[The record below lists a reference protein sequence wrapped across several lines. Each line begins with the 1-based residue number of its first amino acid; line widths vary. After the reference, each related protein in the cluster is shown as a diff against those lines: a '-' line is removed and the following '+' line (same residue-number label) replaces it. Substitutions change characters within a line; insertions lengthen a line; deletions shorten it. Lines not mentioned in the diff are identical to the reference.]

1 MHAQSASLSEKV
13 MSKHALLG
21 PTKLLASGRIGR
33 EVGVNRSDRPV
44 FVDADGHICCEHG
57 ERAATIQSWIN
68 AERENP
74 EATVCRPS
82 VCNCAN
88 LDGLLTS
95 YDVPCDE
102 RPASNGSLFKLVGW
116 LGAAEIKANT
126 RPQRFVLTTYEG
138 NDIWVQPSGTIV
150 CEHGNSKKALNK
162 LNTCKNVR
170 FRSKSIVKCNC
181 RSLSIPRRVGSV
193 FVQKKS
199 LIKV

>member
-1 MHAQSASLSEKV
+1 

-21 PTKLLASGRIGR
+21 PTTLLASGRIGR

-44 FVDADGHICCEHG
+44 FVDAEGHICCEHG

-95 YDVPCDE
+95 YHVPDAE
-102 RPASNGSLFKLVGW
+102 RPVQSGSLFKLVGS
-116 LGAAEIKANT
+116 LGTTEIKANT
-126 RPQRFVLTTYEG
+126 RPQRFVLTTHKG
-138 NDIWVQPSGTIV
+138 NEIWVQPSGTIV
-150 CEHGNSKKALNK
+150 CRHGNSQKTLNK
-162 LNTCKNVR
+162 LTMGKEAR
-170 FRSKSIVKCNC
+170 FRSASVVKCAC

-199 LIKV
+199 LIKA